1 MPAIDDAEID
11 LIPRRRYDHVFKA
24 LTERP
29 WAIQPSML
37 RLMAE
42 LLDFRQSGGAFNAEQ
57 IAERLAAAR
66 SDNGDRSGAARAGS
80 VAVIPMYGV
89 ISQRQSLMSDTSGG
103 TSVEQMRNDLR
114 TALADPQVQAIVF
127 DIDSPGGSTDGIPEF
142 AAELRSLRD
151 GAKPI
156 TAQVNTLAA
165 SAAYW
170 LATSM
175 TEIVATQSGEVG
187 SIGVFAIHEDISRAA
202 DAAGVTT
209 TLISAGKYKVEGNQ
223 FEPLTDEARAAM
235 QGQVDD
241 FYAMFRAD
249 VAEGRKVPVST
260 VDADY
265 GQGRTLLAAAAK
277 EAGMVDRIATLEQTV
292 TRLQSR
298 RPAAVPARASVIPL
312 PTNRAAG
319 IPDPAWNQRMKGL
332 LAR

>member
-1 MPAIDDAEID
+1 METIGSSDPG
-11 LIPRRRYDHVFKA
+11 LILPRHYGHVLKA

-37 RLMAE
+37 RLMVE
-42 LLDFRQSGGAFNAEQ
+42 ILNFRQAGGSFNPEQ

-66 SDNGDRSGAARAGS
+66 ADNGDRSGAARVGP
-80 VAVIPMYGV
+80 VALIPMYGV

-103 TSVEQMRNDLR
+103 TSVEEMRTALR
-114 TALADPQVQAIVF
+114 TALADPQVAAIVF

-223 FEPLTDEARAAM
+223 FEPLTDDARAAM

-249 VAEGRKVPVST
+249 VAAGRKVSAAT

-265 GQGRTLLAAAAK
+265 GQGRTLLTAAAK
-277 EAGMVDRIATLEQTV
+277 DAGMVDRIGTLEQTV
-292 TRLQSR
+292 SRLQSK
-298 RPAAVPARASVIPL
+298 RPATVPARASITPIPS
-312 PTNRAAG
+312 NRAAG